1 MDKIFFRADS
11 SNTIGAG
18 HIYRCIN
25 LARFL
30 KKKYKIVFICR
41 ELKGNLIHKIK
52 SEKFEVYKNK
62 QKISFSH
69 PKIWSKKNQLD
80 DAKFIKQKIKK
91 KYKLIISDHYGL
103 GKIWGKKIKD
113 TFKKHLAIDDL
124 KYFNKACDY
133 YLNYNFPKRLLI
145 SKVKNVKYFCGENYI
160 LNGHKIFFKKKKKSK
175 QSKKLLVF
183 FGSVDRKNFSKSS
196 YDFFKELDY
205 KNLKVDILVG
215 INHKFKKKFLKIK
228 KRENLRFIF
237 NRVENFNKFYKAY
250 DLVLS
255 AANTTMYEQIKA
267 GFKPFVIA
275 QNNDQIKI
283 IQNLEKKKLIKK
295 FNFKIK
301 NEKKIKYLIN
311 SHKNF
316 FEKPKSKIALLIKR
330 NSTESVAKK
339 IDKIIKNLK

>member
-1 MDKIFFRADS
+1 MRYIKI
-11 SNTIGAG
+11 
-18 HIYRCIN
+18 
-25 LARFL
+25 
-30 KKKYKIVFICR
+30 
-41 ELKGNLIHKIK
+41 
-52 SEKFEVYKNK
+52 NK
-62 QKISFSH
+62 KISFSH

-160 LNGHKIFFKKKKKSK
+160 LNGHKIFFKKEKKSK

-205 KNLKVDILVG
+205 KNLK
-215 INHKFKKKFLKIK
+215 
-228 KRENLRFIF
+228 
-237 NRVENFNKFYKAY
+237 
-250 DLVLS
+250 S
-255 AANTTMYEQIKA
+255 
-267 GFKPFVIA
+267 
-275 QNNDQIKI
+275 
-283 IQNLEKKKLIKK
+283 
-295 FNFKIK
+295 
-301 NEKKIKYLIN
+301 
-311 SHKNF
+311 
-316 FEKPKSKIALLIKR
+316 
-330 NSTESVAKK
+330 
-339 IDKIIKNLK
+339 

>member
-160 LNGHKIFFKKKKKSK
+160 LNGHKIF
-175 QSKKLLVF
+175 
-183 FGSVDRKNFSKSS
+183 
-196 YDFFKELDY
+196 
-205 KNLKVDILVG
+205 
-215 INHKFKKKFLKIK
+215 
-228 KRENLRFIF
+228 
-237 NRVENFNKFYKAY
+237 
-250 DLVLS
+250 
-255 AANTTMYEQIKA
+255 
-267 GFKPFVIA
+267 
-275 QNNDQIKI
+275 
-283 IQNLEKKKLIKK
+283 
-295 FNFKIK
+295 
-301 NEKKIKYLIN
+301 
-311 SHKNF
+311 
-316 FEKPKSKIALLIKR
+316 
-330 NSTESVAKK
+330 
-339 IDKIIKNLK
+339 